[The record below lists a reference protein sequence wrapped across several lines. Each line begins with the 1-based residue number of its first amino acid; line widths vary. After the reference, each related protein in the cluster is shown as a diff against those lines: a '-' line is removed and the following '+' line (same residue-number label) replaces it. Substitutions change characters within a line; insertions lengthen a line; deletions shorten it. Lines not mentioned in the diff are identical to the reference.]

1 MIQDTFV
8 RQRARQLYWQGYPV
22 AEI

>member
-22 AEI
+22 AE